1 MTRKRTWLFLSTLAL
16 FAGAAAGDAL
26 AAGPPVTQVPSPPM
40 CRSQWGTPIPCPP
53 SSTPATG
60 TAPIPQPTVAQ
71 HHSASLNVNPPI
83 YSGTCPTT
91 ITFNGTITA
100 PGAGRVQYKFVRSD
114 GALSPVQTLEF
125 TAPGAKPVNH
135 TWWTDGPSGW
145 EAIQIVYPV
154 SLTSNRAEFTLRCA
168 ATGGT
173 QTQPPPLVSSRPLLL
188 PDLHVAE
195 LRVNERCKIVATVE
209 NLGPGPL
216 PDAAWISSKLA
227 IGYASTPQ
235 AIGANLFAIPMATV
249 DPGHQLRN
257 PGGRATYV
265 SYLTVPAGGAPAYAT
280 VDGTNAVAEADER
293 NNSRAGVLTCAAA
306 SVTPPPSPGTATTS
320 PGAAPPTASGPLP
333 DLIIRDLRL
342 NERCEIVANVSNLGP
357 GRVPDAV
364 WTVHAPN
371 SSSVHLTI
379 DGRPWGGETI
389 WKFDPRRALQAPH
402 GHTIYVSNYVVHGSA
417 TVQATVDHT
426 AQVAEVNEGNNART
440 ETLSCRGAAGA
451 GGLPDLIPVLREPMD
466 GSVGVRN
473 IGTGRSGPTKLT
485 LDCRKEGHTGGGGG
499 CPDSPGLAAFQD
511 PTFPDVVTVNIPAL
525 GPGRAHIMR
534 LPFWPSLRF
543 TSGRY
548 IFTATADAASTERE
562 SDERNNVRRTSLT
575 VR

>member
-1 MTRKRTWLFLSTLAL
+1 MTRTRIRLFVSTLAL

-26 AAGPPVTQVPSPPM
+26 AADPIQAPSPPM
-40 CRSQWGTPIPCPP
+40 CRSPLGTPIPCPP

-60 TAPIPQPTVAQ
+60 TGPTAPIPRPMV
-71 HHSASLNVNPPI
+71 
-83 YSGTCPTT
+83 
-91 ITFNGTITA
+91 
-100 PGAGRVQYKFVRSD
+100 
-114 GALSPVQTLEF
+114 
-125 TAPGAKPVNH
+125 
-135 TWWTDGPSGW
+135 
-145 EAIQIVYPV
+145 
-154 SLTSNRAEFTLRCA
+154 TS
-168 ATGGT
+168 
-173 QTQPPPLVSSRPLLL
+173 SL
-188 PDLHVAE
+188 PDLVVRE
-195 LRVNERCKIVATVE
+195 LRVNERCQMVVTLA
-209 NLGPGPL
+209 NQGPGVL
-216 PDAAWISSKLA
+216 PDNAWPSSLLA
-227 IGYASTPQ
+227 IGLRGAVAGTIPL
-235 AIGANLFAIPMATV
+235 AIV
-249 DPGHQLRN
+249 DPGHALRN
-257 PGGRATYV
+257 PGGTATYV
-265 SYLTVPAGGAPAYAT
+265 SGFTVPAGGVTVDAT
-280 VDGTNAVAEADER
+280 VDYNNKVVEANER
-293 NNSRAGVLTCAAA
+293 NNSRAGVRTCTAT
-306 SVTPPPSPGTATTS
+306 SVTPPPSPGTATTV

-371 SSSVHLTI
+371 SSSVYLTV

-389 WKFDPRRALQAPH
+389 WKLDPRRALQAPH
-402 GHTIYVSNYVVHGSA
+402 GHATYVSNYVVRGSA

-440 ETLSCRGAAGA
+440 ETLSCRGAPDADS
-451 GGLPDLIPVLREPMD
+451 LPDLIPVLREPMD

-473 IGTGRSGPTKLT
+473 IGAGRSGPTKLT

-511 PTFPDVVTVNIPAL
+511 PAFPDVVTVNIPAL
-525 GPGRAHIMR
+525 GPGREHIMR

-548 IFTATADAASTERE
+548 IFTATADAGRTERE